1 MHNFR
6 KSLHLTDKLGKFD
19 PDSGRN
25 GPAPVND
32 AMITF
37 IVSIILL
44 VAGYFL
50 YGKLVSRYLDVD
62 PSRKTPAYELQDGVD
77 FTPLPTWK
85 VFVIQFLNIAG
96 LGPIFGAVTGAAFG
110 PAAYIWIVVGCI
122 FMGAVHD
129 FFAGMMSIRNGGVNM
144 PDLTSKYLGKGM
156 KGVMNFVVAF
166 LLLAVGVSFVI
177 GPSGLMEN
185 LTGWDKEIWLYIIF
199 GYYILATLLP
209 VDKII
214 GSIYPFMGAILLF
227 MAFGVGVML
236 IVGEINGTHQ
246 MIELT
251 PSVLKNWHFAPEK
264 NLIFPM
270 MFIVISCGAISGFHA
285 TQSPM
290 MARCLKNEK
299 YARPVFYGA
308 MIAEGVVAMI
318 WATAAIA
325 YCGGPEGLNNA
336 MTSVGTEING
346 VIVKNAQAADL
357 VDMICKSWLGKVG
370 AVIAILGVVICPITS
385 GDTAFR
391 SLRLSVADFL
401 KYDQKP
407 VVKRLMVSLPIF
419 VIAFF
424 FCKVDFSTAWS
435 YLGIANQT
443 LAALVMWT
451 GAAYLINK
459 GKPHWMCSIPAAF
472 LTFICVCFILVAP
485 LGFGLAPIVGYI
497 AGPIVALAVFV
508 FCIIKGAKRDISSL

>member
-1 MHNFR
+1 
-6 KSLHLTDKLGKFD
+6 
-19 PDSGRN
+19 
-25 GPAPVND
+25 
-32 AMITF
+32 MITF
-37 IVSIILL
+37 LLSILL
-44 VAGYFL
+44 LLAGYFV
-50 YGKLVSRYLDVD
+50 YGKIVEKYLDVD
-62 PSRKTPAYELQDGVD
+62 PSRQTPAYTKADGVD
-77 FTPLPTWK
+77 FQPMSTWK

-96 LGPIFGAVTGAAFG
+96 LGPIFGAVSGAAFG

-129 FFAGMMSIRNGGVNM
+129 FFAGMMSIHTGGMNM
-144 PDLTSKYLGKGM
+144 PEVTAKYLGKRM
-156 KGVMNFVVAF
+156 KGFMNFVVAF
-166 LLLAVGVSFVI
+166 LLMAVGVSFVI
-177 GPSGLMEN
+177 GPAGLMQN
-185 LTGWDKEIWLYIIF
+185 LTSIDKEIWLYIIF

-246 MIELT
+246 MMELT
-251 PSVLKNWHFAPEK
+251 PAVLKNWHSNPEQ
-264 NLIFPM
+264 NMIFPM

-299 YARPVFYGA
+299 HARPVFYGA
-308 MIAEGVVAMI
+308 MIAEGIVAMI
-318 WATAAIA
+318 WATAAIS
-325 YCGGPEGLNNA
+325 YFGGPDGLNAA
-336 MTSVGTEING
+336 MSDTGTMVNG
-346 VIVKNAQAADL
+346 VLVKNAQAADI

-407 VVKRLMVSLPIF
+407 IVKRLVVCLPIF
-419 VIAFF
+419 VAAFF

-435 YLGIANQT
+435 YLGIANQI
-443 LAALVMWT
+443 LASLVLWT

-459 GKPHWMCSIPAAF
+459 GRAHWMCSIPATF
-472 LTFICVCFILVAP
+472 LTFICVCFLMVAP
-485 LGFGLAPIVGYI
+485 LGFGLAPVVGYI
-497 AGPIVALAVFV
+497 AGAAVAIPAFI
-508 FCIIKGAKRDISSL
+508 FCVMKGRRSVTLS

>member
-1 MHNFR
+1 
-6 KSLHLTDKLGKFD
+6 
-19 PDSGRN
+19 
-25 GPAPVND
+25 
-32 AMITF
+32 MITF
-37 IVSIILL
+37 IVSILLL

-50 YGKLVSRYLDVD
+50 YGKLVGKYLDVD
-62 PSRKTPAYELQDGVD
+62 PSRKTPAYELADGVD
-77 FTPLPTWK
+77 FTPMPTWK

-96 LGPIFGAVTGAAFG
+96 LGPIFGAVSGAAFG

-129 FFAGMMSIRNGGVNM
+129 FFAGMMSLRNGGVNM
-144 PDLTSKYLGKGM
+144 PELTAKYLGNGM
-156 KGVMNFVVAF
+156 KVFLNIVVIF
-166 LLLAVGVSFVI
+166 LLIAVGVSFVI
-177 GPSGLMEN
+177 GPSGLMQN
-185 LTGWDKEIWLYIIF
+185 LTGVSKEIWLYVIF
-199 GYYILATLLP
+199 GYYIIATLLP
-209 VDKII
+209 IDKII
-214 GSIYPFMGAILLF
+214 GSIYPFMGATLLF

-236 IVGEINGTHQ
+236 MVGDINGTHE
-246 MIELT
+246 MLELT
-251 PSVLKNWHFAPEK
+251 PSVLKNWHSNPEQ

-290 MARCLKNEK
+290 MARCLTNEK

-308 MIAEGVVAMI
+308 MIAEGIVAMI
-318 WATAAIA
+318 WASAAIA

-346 VIVKNAQAADL
+346 VIVRNAQAADL

-391 SLRLSVADFL
+391 SLRLSLADML

-407 VVKRLMVSLPIF
+407 VFKRLVICLPIF
-419 VIAFF
+419 AVAFM

-435 YLGIANQT
+435 YLGIANQV
-443 LAALVMWT
+443 LAAIVMWT
-451 GAAYLINK
+451 ASAYLINK

-485 LGFGLAPIVGYI
+485 LGFGLAPIVGYVAGIVTAI
-497 AGPIVALAVFV
+497 ALFV
-508 FCIIKGAKRDISSL
+508 FCIIKGTRRGTSSL

>member
-1 MHNFR
+1 
-6 KSLHLTDKLGKFD
+6 
-19 PDSGRN
+19 
-25 GPAPVND
+25 
-32 AMITF
+32 MITF
-37 IVSIILL
+37 ITAIVLL
-44 VAGYFL
+44 IAGYFV
-50 YGKLVSRYLDVD
+50 YGKIVERFLDVD
-62 PSRKTPAYELQDGVD
+62 PSRKTPAYEKADGVD
-77 FTPLPTWK
+77 FTPMPTWK

-110 PAAYIWIVVGCI
+110 PAAYLWIVFGCI

-129 FFAGMMSIRNGGVNM
+129 FFAGMMSIHNGGVNM
-144 PDLTSKYLGKGM
+144 PDLAAKYLGKRM
-156 KGVMNFVVAF
+156 KGVMSFVVIF
-166 LLLAVGVSFVI
+166 LLMAVGVSFVI
-177 GPSGLMEN
+177 GPSGLMQN
-185 LTGWDKEIWLYIIF
+185 LTGIDKEIWLYVIF
-199 GYYILATLLP
+199 GYYIIATLLP

-214 GSIYPFMGAILLF
+214 GSIYPFMGAVLLF

-236 IVGEINGTHQ
+236 IVGHLNGSHQ
-246 MIELT
+246 MVELT
-251 PSVLKNWHFAPEK
+251 PAMLKNWHFNPEG
-264 NLIFPM
+264 NLLIPM

-299 YARPVFYGA
+299 HARPVFYGA

-318 WATAAIA
+318 WATAAIT

-336 MTSVGTEING
+336 MSSVGTEING
-346 VIVKNAQAADL
+346 VLIKNAQAADL
-357 VDMICKSWLGKVG
+357 VDLICKSWLGKVG

-391 SLRLSVADFL
+391 SLRLSLGDML

-407 VVKRLMVSLPIF
+407 IIKRLMICLPIF
-419 VIAFF
+419 VAAFF

-451 GAAYLINK
+451 GAAYLIVK
-459 GKPHWMCSIPAAF
+459 GKPHWMCSIPATF
-472 LTFICVCFILVAP
+472 LTFICVCFIMISP
-485 LGFGLAPIVGYI
+485 LGLHLSPIVGYI
-497 AGPIVALAVFV
+497 AGGVTALAAFI
-508 FCIIKGAKRDISSL
+508 FCIFRSRR

>member
-1 MHNFR
+1 
-6 KSLHLTDKLGKFD
+6 
-19 PDSGRN
+19 
-25 GPAPVND
+25 
-32 AMITF
+32 MITF
-37 IVSIILL
+37 VLSIILL
-44 VAGYFL
+44 VAGYFV
-50 YGKLVSRYLDVD
+50 YGKIVERYLGVD
-62 PSRKTPAYELQDGVD
+62 PSRKTPAYEKADGVD
-77 FTPLPTWK
+77 FTPMPTWK

-129 FFAGMMSIRNGGVNM
+129 FFAGMMSIQNGGVNM
-144 PDLTSKYLGKGM
+144 PDLTSKYLGKKM
-156 KGVMNFVVAF
+156 KGVMNFVVIF
-166 LLLAVGVSFVI
+166 LLMAVGVSFVI
-177 GPSGLMEN
+177 GPSGLMQN
-185 LTGWDKEIWLYIIF
+185 LTGIDKEIWLYVIF
-199 GYYILATLLP
+199 GYYIIATLLP

-214 GSIYPFMGAILLF
+214 GSIYPFMGAVLLF
-227 MAFGVGVML
+227 MALGVGIML
-236 IVGEINGTHQ
+236 VVGDLNGSHE
-246 MIELT
+246 MVELT
-251 PSVLKNWHFAPEK
+251 PAMLRNWHFNPEG
-264 NLIFPM
+264 NLIIPM

-308 MIAEGVVAMI
+308 MIAEGIVALI
-318 WATAAIA
+318 WATAAIT

-336 MTSVGTEING
+336 MTSVGTEIDG

-357 VDMICKSWLGKVG
+357 VDLICKSWLGKVG

-391 SLRLSVADFL
+391 SLRLSLADLL

-407 VVKRLMVSLPIF
+407 ILKRLLICLPVF

-451 GAAYLINK
+451 GAAYLIGK
-459 GKPHWMCSIPAAF
+459 GKPHWMCSVPATF
-472 LTFICVCFILVAP
+472 LTFVCVCFIMISP
-485 LGFGLAPIVGYI
+485 LGFHLQPIVGYVT
-497 AGPIVALAVFV
+497 GIVCALAAFV
-508 FCIIKGAKRDISSL
+508 FCIFKSR

>member
-1 MHNFR
+1 
-6 KSLHLTDKLGKFD
+6 
-19 PDSGRN
+19 
-25 GPAPVND
+25 
-32 AMITF
+32 MITF
-37 IVSIILL
+37 LLSILLL
-44 VAGYFL
+44 VAGYFV
-50 YGKLVSRYLDVD
+50 YGKIVEKYLDVD
-62 PSRKTPAYELQDGVD
+62 PSRQTPAYAKADGVD
-77 FTPLPTWK
+77 FQPMSTWK

-96 LGPIFGAVTGAAFG
+96 LGPIFGAVSGAAFG

-129 FFAGMMSIRNGGVNM
+129 FFAGMMSIHTGGMNM
-144 PDLTSKYLGKGM
+144 PEVTAKYLGKRM
-156 KGVMNFVVAF
+156 KGFMNFVVAF
-166 LLLAVGVSFVI
+166 LLMAVGVSFVI
-177 GPSGLMEN
+177 GPAGLMQN
-185 LTGWDKEIWLYIIF
+185 LTSIDKETWLYIIF

-236 IVGEINGTHQ
+236 IVGDINGTHEI
-246 MIELT
+246 MELT
-251 PSVLKNWHFAPEK
+251 PAVLKNWHSNPEQ
-264 NLIFPM
+264 NMIIPM

-299 YARPVFYGA
+299 HARPVFYGA
-308 MIAEGVVAMI
+308 MIAEGIVAMI
-318 WATAAIA
+318 WATAAIS
-325 YCGGPEGLNNA
+325 YFGGPDGLNAA
-336 MTSVGTEING
+336 MSDTGTMVNG
-346 VIVKNAQAADL
+346 VLVKNAQAADI

-407 VVKRLMVSLPIF
+407 VVKRLVVCLPIF
-419 VIAFF
+419 VAAFF

-435 YLGIANQT
+435 YLGIANQI
-443 LAALVMWT
+443 LASLVLWT

-459 GKPHWMCSIPAAF
+459 GRAHWMCSIPATF
-472 LTFICVCFILVAP
+472 LTFICVCFLMVAP
-485 LGFGLAPIVGYI
+485 LGFGLAPVVGYI
-497 AGPIVALAVFV
+497 AGAAVAIPAFI
-508 FCIIKGAKRDISSL
+508 FCVVKGRRSVTLS

>member
-1 MHNFR
+1 
-6 KSLHLTDKLGKFD
+6 
-19 PDSGRN
+19 
-25 GPAPVND
+25 
-32 AMITF
+32 MITF
-37 IVSIILL
+37 LLSILLL
-44 VAGYFL
+44 VAGYFV
-50 YGKLVSRYLDVD
+50 YGKIVEKYLDVD
-62 PSRKTPAYELQDGVD
+62 PSRKTPAYAKADGVD
-77 FTPLPTWK
+77 FQPMSTWK

-96 LGPIFGAVTGAAFG
+96 LGPIFGAVSGAAFG

-129 FFAGMMSIRNGGVNM
+129 FFAGMMSIHTGGMNM
-144 PDLTSKYLGKGM
+144 PEVTAKYLGKRM
-156 KGVMNFVVAF
+156 KGFMNFVVAF
-166 LLLAVGVSFVI
+166 LLMAVGVSFVI
-177 GPSGLMEN
+177 GPAGLMQN
-185 LTGWDKEIWLYIIF
+185 LTSIDKEIWLYIIF

-246 MIELT
+246 MMELT
-251 PSVLKNWHFAPEK
+251 PAVLKNWHSNPEQ
-264 NLIFPM
+264 NMIFPM

-299 YARPVFYGA
+299 HARPVFYGA
-308 MIAEGVVAMI
+308 MIAEGIVAMI
-318 WATAAIA
+318 WATAAIS
-325 YCGGPEGLNNA
+325 YFGGPDGLNAA
-336 MTSVGTEING
+336 MSDTGTMVNG
-346 VIVKNAQAADL
+346 VLVKNAQAADI

-407 VVKRLMVSLPIF
+407 IVKRLVVCLPIF
-419 VIAFF
+419 VAAFF

-435 YLGIANQT
+435 YLGIANQI
-443 LAALVMWT
+443 LASLVLWT

-459 GKPHWMCSIPAAF
+459 GRAHWMCSIPATF
-472 LTFICVCFILVAP
+472 LTFICVCFLMVAP
-485 LGFGLAPIVGYI
+485 LGFGLAPLVGYI
-497 AGPIVALAVFV
+497 AGAAVAIPAFI
-508 FCIIKGAKRDISSL
+508 FCVVKGRRSVTLS

>member
-1 MHNFR
+1 MHLIC
-6 KSLHLTDKLGKFD
+6 KLDKFGVLKLF
-19 PDSGRN
+19 
-25 GPAPVND
+25 

-37 IVSIILL
+37 LVSVALL

-50 YGKLVSRYLDVD
+50 YGKFVSRYLEVD
-62 PSRKTPAYELQDGVD
+62 PSRTTPAYEKADGVD
-77 FTPLPTWK
+77 YTPMPTWK
-85 VFVIQFLNIAG
+85 IFVIQFLNIAG
-96 LGPIFGAVTGAAFG
+96 LGPIFGAVTGAAYG
-110 PAAYIWIVVGCI
+110 PAAYIWIVLGCI

-129 FFAGMMSIRNGGVNM
+129 FFAGMMSVRNGGVNM
-144 PDLTSKYLGKGM
+144 PDLTAKYLGKGM
-156 KGVMNFVVAF
+156 KTVMNLVVVF
-166 LLLAVGVSFVI
+166 LLMAVGVSFVI

-185 LTGWDKEIWLYIIF
+185 LTGLDKEVWLYIIF
-199 GYYILATLLP
+199 AYYLLATLLP

-227 MAFGVGVML
+227 MALGVGIML
-236 IVGEINGTHQ
+236 IAGDLNGTHQ
-246 MIELT
+246 MMELT
-251 PSVLKNWHFAPEK
+251 PSTLRNWHYDPGH

-308 MIAEGVVAMI
+308 MIAEGIVALI

-346 VIVKNAQAADL
+346 VLVKNAQAADL
-357 VDMICKSWLGKVG
+357 VDMICKSWLGKTG

-391 SLRLSVADFL
+391 SLRLSVADFFR
-401 KYDQKP
+401 YDQRP
-407 VVKRLMVSLPIF
+407 ILKRLIISLPIF

-435 YLGIANQT
+435 YLGIANQV

-459 GKPHWMCSIPAAF
+459 GKPHWMCSVPAAF

-485 LGFGLAPIVGYI
+485 LGFGLKPVVGYI
-497 AGPIVALAVFV
+497 AGMAVSLALVVYCIV
-508 FCIIKGAKRDISSL
+508 IGAKQRISSL

>member
-1 MHNFR
+1 
-6 KSLHLTDKLGKFD
+6 
-19 PDSGRN
+19 
-25 GPAPVND
+25 
-32 AMITF
+32 MITF
-37 IVSIILL
+37 ILAILL
-44 VAGYFL
+44 LVGGYFL
-50 YGKLVSRYLDVD
+50 YGKIVARYLDID
-62 PSRKTPAYELQDGVD
+62 PSRTTPAYEMTDGVD
-77 FTPLPTWK
+77 YAPMPTWK

-96 LGPIFGAVTGAAFG
+96 LGPIFGAVTGAAYG
-110 PAAYIWIVVGCI
+110 PAAYLWIVFGCI

-144 PDLTSKYLGKGM
+144 PDITAKYLGKGM
-156 KGVMNFVVAF
+156 KGFMNFVVIF

-177 GPSGLMEN
+177 GPSGLMAK
-185 LTGWDKEIWLYIIF
+185 LTGWNVEVWLYIIF

-214 GSIYPFMGAILLF
+214 GSIYPFMGAVLLF

-236 IVGEINGTHQ
+236 IAGEITGAHH
-246 MIELT
+246 MVELT
-251 PSVLKNWHFAPEK
+251 PSVFKNWHFAPES
-264 NLIFPM
+264 NLLVPM

-308 MIAEGVVAMI
+308 MIAEGIVAMI
-318 WATAAIA
+318 WATAAIT

-357 VDMICKSWLGKVG
+357 VDLICKSWLGKAG
-370 AVIAILGVVICPITS
+370 AVIALLGVVICPITS

-391 SLRLSVADFL
+391 SLRLSLSDLF

-407 VVKRLMVSLPIF
+407 IKNRLLICLPIF
-419 VIAFF
+419 AVAFF
-424 FCKVDFSTAWS
+424 CCKMDFNTAWKF
-435 YLGIANQT
+435 LGIANQT
-443 LAALVMWT
+443 LATLVLWT
-451 GAAYLINK
+451 GAAYLIHK

-472 LTFICVCFILVAP
+472 LTFVCVSFVLVAP
-485 LGFGLAPIVGYI
+485 APTGLSLNPMIGYI
-497 AGPIVALAVFV
+497 AGVVVAIALFIL
-508 FCIIKGAKRDISSL
+508 FIFKGLKSNRPL